1 MAESKLTKQHENK
14 FSTFMDIETV
24 LDRNNEIVN
33 RIPALSDSVANFKQ
47 VIRDIT
53 IKAEIKNSVQKGTS
67 ETKNVKRFE
76 LEEITMEL
84 ASALLALGNKTNNE
98 VIKAIADIPKSAL
111 ERMRDTE
118 VTNKANVILNT
129 LTENAQ
135 VLMPFGITEDD
146 IGNLRKK
153 IENYKNSSSEKS
165 GSFTE
170 SVVITK
176 TLKELFQNGMDLL
189 DKEIDNMINSLQT
202 KEKNFYASY
211 YAVRSVKNLGV
222 RHKKPDQMA
231 VSSQ

>member
-76 LEEITMEL
+76 LEEVTMEL
-84 ASALLALGNKTNNE
+84 SSALLALGNKTNNE

-111 ERMRDTE
+111 ERR
-118 VTNKANVILNT
+118 
-129 LTENAQ
+129 
-135 VLMPFGITEDD
+135 
-146 IGNLRKK
+146 
-153 IENYKNSSSEKS
+153 SSSFSMAGCAS
-165 GSFTE
+165 GSAAARRWSHRCTCF
-170 SVVITK
+170 S
-176 TLKELFQNGMDLL
+176 
-189 DKEIDNMINSLQT
+189 
-202 KEKNFYASY
+202 
-211 YAVRSVKNLGV
+211 R
-222 RHKKPDQMA
+222 
-231 VSSQ
+231 